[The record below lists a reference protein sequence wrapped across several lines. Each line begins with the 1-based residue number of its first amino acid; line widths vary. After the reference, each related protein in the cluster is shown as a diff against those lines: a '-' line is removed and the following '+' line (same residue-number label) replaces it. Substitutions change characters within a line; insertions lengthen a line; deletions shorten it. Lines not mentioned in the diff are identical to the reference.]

1 MDLTSPCDSNKTSK
15 HKIKHDYRN
24 SASKVTSMAHM
35 TQVALGIA
43 SAAFLEKKKVLGKN
57 ALKI

>member
-1 MDLTSPCDSNKTSK
+1 MTAIRPLK

-24 SASKVTSMAHM
+24 SASKVTSMAHT
-35 TQVALGIA
+35 TQVALGTA
-43 SAAFLEKKKVLGKN
+43 SAAFLKKKKVLGKN